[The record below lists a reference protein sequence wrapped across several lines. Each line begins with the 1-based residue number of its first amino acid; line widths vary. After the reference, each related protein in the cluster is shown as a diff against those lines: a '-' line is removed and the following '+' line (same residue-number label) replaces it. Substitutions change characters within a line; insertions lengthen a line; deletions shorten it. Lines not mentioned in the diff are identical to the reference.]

1 MPILPP
7 VATLLTL
14 VFFIVPHG
22 NSQSVPLV
30 DHHAHLQSAMAAQLL
45 NEGATLH
52 AEESSP
58 EKEKPYTAKDLISA
72 LDAAGIGRATALSE
86 AYLLGSRFVHVSNEA
101 KVVDREN
108 DWTLQQVRQYPKRL
122 LGFCS
127 VNPIRPYAMAAI
139 QHCRHIGLRGGLKLH
154 LAASHFNFG
163 DEKQVRQLQNVF
175 REANRLRM
183 PILIHLHPDDEKWD
197 GKRDSQIF
205 LEKIL
210 PLAPDI
216 TVQIAHMVGWG
227 GYDHSADA
235 ALTTFADQCATLTKL
250 CARLYFDISAV
261 IVPPSAAQAPAGS
274 DLRFLY
280 ENQKNFPEGPERLA
294 ANIRRIGIPRV
305 LFATDWPVVGIKEY
319 VGLLRTNL
327 PLTSA
332 EIDQIFSNVA
342 PYF

>member
-1 MPILPP
+1 MRLRIAILSRTVAVLIFIFLKAANTNAQTILP
-7 VATLLTL
+7 
-14 VFFIVPHG
+14 
-22 NSQSVPLV
+22 V
-30 DHHAHLQSAMAAQLL
+30 DHHAHLQIPSAAQLL
-45 NEGATLH
+45 NARGTLH

-72 LDAAGIGRATALSE
+72 LDEAGIPRAIALSE
-86 AYLLGSRFVHVSNEA
+86 AYLLDSKFAHASNAA
-101 KVVDREN
+101 KVVNQEN

-139 QHCRHIGLRGGLKLH
+139 KHCRHIGLRGGLKLH
-154 LAASHFNFG
+154 LAASHFNFS
-163 DEKQVRQLQNVF
+163 DEKQVRQLQDVF

-183 PILIHLHPDDEKWD
+183 PILIHLHPDDEHWD

-205 LEKIL
+205 LDQVL
-210 PLAPDI
+210 PLALDI

-235 ALTTFADQCATLTKL
+235 ALTTFADKCATQAKL

-261 IVPPSAAQAPAGS
+261 IVPPSAAHAPAGS

-280 ENQKNFPEGPERLA
+280 ETQKNFPEGPERLA
-294 ANIRRIGIPRV
+294 ANIRRIGIRRV

-319 VGLLRTNL
+319 V
-327 PLTSA
+327 
-332 EIDQIFSNVA
+332 
-342 PYF
+342 YF